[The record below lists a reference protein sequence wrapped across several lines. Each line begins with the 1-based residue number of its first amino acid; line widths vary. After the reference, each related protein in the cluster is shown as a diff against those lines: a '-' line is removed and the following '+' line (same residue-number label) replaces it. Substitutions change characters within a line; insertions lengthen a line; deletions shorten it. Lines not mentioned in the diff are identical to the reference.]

1 MNVERF
7 RVDAITRWRYVAY
20 LFVVS
25 LLGGAVVGYLLADEH
40 TAPALAAGGLVAL
53 ALAAPKLLVRRP
65 LFDERDR
72 RIDDR
77 AARYVMGL
85 VTASSI
91 AFLAGP
97 IVLEQLGL
105 VPLQGWMLVV
115 GLVLIAQVYVYVGIS
130 LLLRYRS

>member
-7 RVDAITRWRYVAY
+7 RIHGLTRRRYLAY

-25 LLGGAVVGYLLADEH
+25 LLGGTVVGYLLGDEH
-40 TAPALAAGGLVAL
+40 TLPALAAGGLVAV
-53 ALAAPKLLVRRP
+53 ALAAPTLLARRP

-91 AFLAGP
+91 VFLAGP
-97 IVLEQLGL
+97 IVLEQLGV
-105 VPLQGWMLVV
+105 VPLQGWMLFV

-130 LLLRYRS
+130 LLLRYHS